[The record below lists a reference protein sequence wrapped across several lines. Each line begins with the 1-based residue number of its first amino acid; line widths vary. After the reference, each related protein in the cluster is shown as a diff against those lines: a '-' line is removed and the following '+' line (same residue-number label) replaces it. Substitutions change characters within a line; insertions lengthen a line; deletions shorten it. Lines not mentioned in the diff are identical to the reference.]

1 MQQNQLFQVLD
12 VCMEKLPPTL
22 GRGFL
27 MREWLELPCDEV
39 CKGLSVT
46 LTNLCLQL
54 HRACLYLAECLS
66 INWFGKLAA

>member
-1 MQQNQLFQVLD
+1 
-12 VCMEKLPPTL
+12 MEKLPPAL

-27 MREWLELPCDEV
+27 MREWLKLPCDEV

-46 LTNLCLQL
+46 LTTLCLQL
-54 HRACLYLAECLS
+54 HRACLRLAECLN